1 MPIPGNVRRREQFDG
16 PPALARFFKNGR
28 LETIP
33 ARAADR
39 RAVLEH
45 IAARFDRER
54 TYDED
59 EVNRLL
65 QPVHND
71 FATLRRYLVDAG
83 LLRRDKGAYR
93 RL

>member
-1 MPIPGNVRRREQFDG
+1 MPIAGNVRRREQFGG
-16 PPALARFFKNGR
+16 PPELARFFKSGR

-33 ARAADR
+33 ARAPDR
-39 RAVLEH
+39 RAVLAH
-45 IAARFDRER
+45 VATCFDRER
-54 TYDED
+54 VYDED

-71 FATLRRYLVDAG
+71 FATLRRYLVGAG

-93 RL
+93 RV